1 MLHWKEYIY
10 IRISIYEYIL
20 NHMGFIQHH
29 TTAKTLFVFLFIHQ
43 PPQTPPPQ
51 KKTHGSPENGH
62 HFFTRWAL
70 IFQLLNGVY
79 FTVTPL

>member
-29 TTAKTLFVFLFIHQ
+29 TTAKTLFGFLCIHQ
-43 PPQTPPPQ
+43 PSQTSPPP
-51 KKTHGSPENGH
+51 KKKHMVH
-62 HFFTRWAL
+62 L
-70 IFQLLNGVY
+70 KMDIIFSQGG
-79 FTVTPL
+79 P